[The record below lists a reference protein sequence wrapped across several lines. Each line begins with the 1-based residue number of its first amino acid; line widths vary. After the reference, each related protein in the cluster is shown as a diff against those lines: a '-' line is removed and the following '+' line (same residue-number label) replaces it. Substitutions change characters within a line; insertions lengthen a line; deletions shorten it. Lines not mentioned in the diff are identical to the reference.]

1 MRITQQQ
8 ADTLKRIAAD
18 VFGPQ
23 ARLRLFGSRTDDSRR
38 GGDIDLYVSGLAQ
51 SPKEMLDAK
60 LQFLIKAK
68 LALGDQR
75 IDLVLATPAGQEPL
89 PIQRIAEQTGIP
101 L

>member
-1 MRITQQQ
+1 MRMTQQQ
-8 ADTLKRIAAD
+8 ADALKRIVAD

-23 ARLRLFGSRTDDSRR
+23 ARLQLFGSRADDNRR
-38 GGDIDLYVSGLAQ
+38 GGDIDLYVSGFAQ
-51 SPKEMLDAK
+51 SPEEMLDAK

-68 LALGDQR
+68 QALGEQR
-75 IDLVLATPAGQEPL
+75 IDLIFAAPAGQEPL